1 MKTLYIF
8 RHAKSSWNFNSFK
21 DHDRP
26 LGSRGRKQV
35 IKMGK
40 YLAKHV
46 KPPNQ
51 IISSPASRAFYTA
64 LFMADQWDI
73 EENNLTLNDA
83 LYHADRQTLLETIRR
98 TGQADVLAIFGHNPG
113 LTSLINCF
121 HINGINNLP
130 TCGIIGFTLDIENW
144 RDLNSARLTP
154 KFYYTPRSIEEDAQ
168 PKEAN

>member
-51 IISSPASRAFYTA
+51 ITEDSYCGIYILNRTTGKPMGGISYTDNIREIFSLKL
-64 LFMADQWDI
+64 LFDVQVPGILVENDEYHDKSIMADP
-73 EENNLTLNDA
+73 NLNFW
-83 LYHADRQTLLETIRR
+83 I
-98 TGQADVLAIFGHNPG
+98 
-113 LTSLINCF
+113 
-121 HINGINNLP
+121 
-130 TCGIIGFTLDIENW
+130 
-144 RDLNSARLTP
+144 
-154 KFYYTPRSIEEDAQ
+154 K
-168 PKEAN
+168 